1 MAMMEQLR
9 AVSPRF
15 KARMAGAFYLLN
27 GGTGF
32 AYSVR
37 SRLVVSADAA
47 ATSANIL
54 AHERLFRMALAAD
67 LLGVAAYLAVT
78 ALFFGLFKPVNR
90 TLSLVAALFS
100 IVGCSVQVAVCAFD
114 LAALGTLG
122 NAQNLSGF
130 QLQQSQALAL
140 IFLRLQVQGFS
151 IAIFFFGFYCLLIGV
166 LIFRSAFLPRGIG
179 ILMALGGLAYVTSC
193 LASFLAM
200 PFPMVP
206 SHLVPILGGLGELSL
221 MLWLLIIGVNTQ
233 RWREQAAAQP
243 S

>member
-1 MAMMEQLR
+1 MEQLR
-9 AVSPRF
+9 AASPRF
-15 KARMAGAFYLLN
+15 KARMAGVFYLLN

-37 SRLVVSADAA
+37 SRLIVSADAA
-47 ATSANIL
+47 GTSANIL

-67 LLGVAAYLAVT
+67 LLGVAAYLVVT
-78 ALFFGLFKPVNR
+78 ALLFELFKPVSR

-100 IVGCSVQVAVCAFD
+100 IVGCAVQVVACVFD
-114 LAALGTLG
+114 LAALGILG
-122 NAQNLSGF
+122 SAQDLSGF

-140 IFLRLQVQGFS
+140 IFLRLQGQGFS

-166 LIFRSAFLPRGIG
+166 LIFRSLFLPRFIA
-179 ILMALGGLAYVTSC
+179 LLLALGGLAYVTSC
-193 LASFLAM
+193 LANFLAM
-200 PFPMVP
+200 PLPMVL

-221 MLWLLIIGVNTQ
+221 MLWLLVMGVNPQ
-233 RWREQAAAQP
+233 RWNEQAAALP